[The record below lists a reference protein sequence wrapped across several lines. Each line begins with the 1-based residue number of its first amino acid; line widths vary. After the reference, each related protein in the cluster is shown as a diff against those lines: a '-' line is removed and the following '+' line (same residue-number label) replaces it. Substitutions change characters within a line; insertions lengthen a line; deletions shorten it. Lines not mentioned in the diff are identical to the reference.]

1 MTDSLSREAR
11 SQRMSLIKGKNTK
24 PEMIVRRLVHAAGY
38 RYRLHDKKLAGKPDL
53 VFVSRRKII
62 FINGCF
68 WHRHCDCALA
78 RMPKSN
84 QAFWTDKLASNKA
97 RDEDNWAKLVEQGW
111 AVLVI
116 WECEL
121 GDMDT
126 LIARIR
132 SFLDT
137 PLAARIDSRG
147 AKLPV
152 SRAA

>member
-24 PEMIVRRLVHAAGY
+24 PEMIVRRLLHGAGY

-53 VFVSRRKII
+53 VFASRRKII

-111 AVLVI
+111 AVLVV

-121 GDMDT
+121 RDMDT

-132 SFLDT
+132 LFLDT
-137 PLAARIDSRG
+137 PLAA
-147 AKLPV
+147 
-152 SRAA
+152 